1 LSPDGK
7 KIVFDSNRLTGGM
20 VCNGSFIV
28 GDLFLMNTDGTEQTL
43 LTRGDSA
50 SWSPDG
56 KTIAFHASAS
66 YYASGGLE
74 TGCPIV
80 PFPGGA
86 ASDSDIFVVNVDD
99 LLAET
104 EQPTN
109 ITNSSNK
116 IDDDADWSP
125 DGQKLVFTNRDAN
138 DPDQLNPLSAEIYVM
153 NVDDKGLPTGAPER
167 LTFNDYEERGPAWS
181 PDNSKIVYSC
191 RVGPVNPSV
200 GYKSFRICVI
210 NADGTGWQQLTNEE
224 DSLSDLTATWSPDG
238 SQIVFHRTPRNQLF
252 SMTQNPDG
260 TWTAPTQLTSP
271 PGINLLAH
279 WGELRVET

>member
-1 LSPDGK
+1 
-7 KIVFDSNRLTGGM
+7 V
-20 VCNGSFIV
+20 
-28 GDLFLMNTDGTEQTL
+28 
-43 LTRGDSA
+43 
-50 SWSPDG
+50 
-56 KTIAFHASAS
+56 
-66 YYASGGLE
+66 
-74 TGCPIV
+74 
-80 PFPGGA
+80 
-86 ASDSDIFVVNVDD
+86 
-99 LLAET
+99 LAGV

-109 ITNSSNK
+109 ITNSPNK

-153 NVDDKGLPTGAPER
+153 NVDDKGMPTGAPER

-200 GYKSFRICVI
+200 GYKSFRICII

-224 DSLSDLTATWSPDG
+224 DSMSDLTATWSPDG
-238 SQIVFHRTPRNQLF
+238 QQIVFHRTPRNQLF
-252 SMTQNPDG
+252 AMTQNPDG